1 MKLLPYRKQPAI
13 FRMDIDKLAPLAWL
27 LACYGL
33 DRSERINRCIDYGLE
48 HLPEFG
54 LGEEGVA
61 HRG

>member
-1 MKLLPYRKQPAI
+1 
-13 FRMDIDKLAPLAWL
+13 MDIDKLARIDWL